1 MTTSRRTLHG
11 LATIFLASSV
21 VAAPMEGYWEA
32 QSLRARNLVD
42 SIDTSYDFIVVGG
55 GLAGLV
61 LGARLSEDSKHTV
74 LVLEAGG
81 DGSSGGLLDRIRQT
95 TAKLKAA
102 DTPADT
108 YYNSLWGTE
117 YNWAFTT
124 VPQQNVANKAV
135 TWPRGKGLGGSAA
148 INGAYLNR
156 PGELEVNE
164 WHDLVKDMDGA
175 SNWQWSTFFEA
186 MKKSETFNPPSDDIA
201 SQAGITWD
209 AADHGTSGPIHY
221 SYPGYMFPQV
231 GEWTTALKNVG
242 VQASKET
249 YGGANYGSY
258 IATSSINPS
267 NWTRSYSRRILFDQA
282 SPSGNLSATAVE
294 YSRDGG
300 KTVNTVKVNKEVILS
315 GGVVGSPA
323 VLLHS
328 GVGPRDVL
336 SGAGIDI
343 VSELPG
349 VGHHLQDH
357 VAVAVQFTT
366 DQPTMGSVYAANGS
380 EASDPKYL
388 SFVNSATAYVNL
400 GTFLGTDGASGFKTD
415 VRDNMYQSSI
425 ATVPSND
432 STVLAGYKAIYDAK
446 VNLLDGPAPQVEL
459 LLAINTAGA
468 VRFTAA
474 IQHPFSHGQI
484 YINSSNP
491 FDAPVIDPRY
501 LSHPADVVILRE
513 GLKLARKIGQAEP
526 YNGFTGEAAPG
537 ADVQTDE
544 QWETWMR
551 GQVTTEFHP
560 SGTCAMLP
568 KTEGG
573 VVDANLR
580 VYGLANV
587 RVADAS
593 VYPTTFGA
601 HYMGPTYGLAEQ
613 ASTLIRNFYSGQSS
627 SNGGGSGTGST
638 GNGTGTGSNSDG
650 TSSAHTLS
658 PRALATSLAVVGFIA
673 LFV

>member
-1 MTTSRRTLHG
+1 MQEICAGLFSERGGFSERRAAQFGNGCNDCERFVSSGSGH
-11 LATIFLASSV
+11 ASSV

-124 VPQQNVANKAV
+124 VPQQNVANRAV
-135 TWPRGKGLGGSAA
+135 TWPRGKGLGGS
-148 INGAYLNR
+148 GMTSSGHGRCQQL
-156 PGELEVNE
+156 
-164 WHDLVKDMDGA
+164 
-175 SNWQWSTFFEA
+175 QWSTFFEA

-231 GEWTTALKNVG
+231 GEWTTALKMS
-242 VQASKET
+242 ASKPQKRHT
-249 YGGANYGSY
+249 AVPTT
-258 IATSSINPS
+258 APTSQRPINPS
-267 NWTRSYSRRILFDQA
+267 NWTRSYSRSGYLDPLPPRANYDVLVNAQVSRILFDQA

-366 DQPTMGSVYAANGS
+366 DQPTMG
-380 EASDPKYL
+380 
-388 SFVNSATAYVNL
+388 
-400 GTFLGTDGASGFKTD
+400 
-415 VRDNMYQSSI
+415 
-425 ATVPSND
+425 
-432 STVLAGYKAIYDAK
+432 
-446 VNLLDGPAPQVEL
+446 
-459 LLAINTAGA
+459 
-468 VRFTAA
+468 
-474 IQHPFSHGQI
+474 
-484 YINSSNP
+484 
-491 FDAPVIDPRY
+491 
-501 LSHPADVVILRE
+501 
-513 GLKLARKIGQAEP
+513 
-526 YNGFTGEAAPG
+526 
-537 ADVQTDE
+537 
-544 QWETWMR
+544 
-551 GQVTTEFHP
+551 
-560 SGTCAMLP
+560 
-568 KTEGG
+568 
-573 VVDANLR
+573 
-580 VYGLANV
+580 
-587 RVADAS
+587 
-593 VYPTTFGA
+593 
-601 HYMGPTYGLAEQ
+601 
-613 ASTLIRNFYSGQSS
+613 
-627 SNGGGSGTGST
+627 
-638 GNGTGTGSNSDG
+638 
-650 TSSAHTLS
+650 
-658 PRALATSLAVVGFIA
+658 
-673 LFV
+673 